1 MDVSGAGFD
10 STEQMD
16 HDQTEIKR
24 PRSKSG
30 FSCPNFSNTSNK
42 KIVSSNDDSS
52 ITLMRVLCDAYFL
65 AVRLLIFIIK
75 VTHPLLKCITQGWA
89 VLETDHVQ
97 VSLHAVVDRL
107 IQNQRCA

>member
-52 ITLMRVLCDAYFL
+52 ITDEGVM
-65 AVRLLIFIIK
+65 
-75 VTHPLLKCITQGWA
+75 
-89 VLETDHVQ
+89 
-97 VSLHAVVDRL
+97 
-107 IQNQRCA
+107 